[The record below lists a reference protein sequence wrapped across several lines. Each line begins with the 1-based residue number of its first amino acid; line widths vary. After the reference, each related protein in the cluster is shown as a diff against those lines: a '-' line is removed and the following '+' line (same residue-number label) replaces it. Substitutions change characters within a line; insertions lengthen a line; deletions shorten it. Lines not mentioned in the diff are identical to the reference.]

1 MLGTTDWALGRRG
14 RSAKRPNDHRS
25 ARSEND
31 ESQDPH
37 HNAGNGRAPEPKE
50 ADLECCT
57 GRDKHLLLRWRK
69 ERRHWY
75 PDPAVPSVT
84 AIRGQAPLR
93 DGHRAGWCGDERL
106 LAAFTK
112 ALLVGLASQFLR
124 GQAHGVTAKCESLI
138 CRLSLVGS
146 DAESRGSSDRLLR
159 DLVLRTESHLRDQV
173 IFVAMKVC
181 GHLRHELGRKSLD
194 MLEVADL
201 DVALLA

>member
-1 MLGTTDWALGRRG
+1 MRLRRTRLTPRKRTTCHRMLGTTAWALGRRG

-69 ERRHWY
+69 ERRHRY

-93 DGHRAGWCGDERL
+93 DGHRARYGDERL

-124 GQAHGVTAKCESLI
+124 GQAHGVTAKSESLI

-146 DAESRGSSDRLLR
+146 DAESRGSIGCRGTWYPLQDSNSQPPDPKSGAL
-159 DLVLRTESHLRDQV
+159 S
-173 IFVAMKVC
+173 I
-181 GHLRHELGRKSLD
+181 ELSGRN
-194 MLEVADL
+194 V
-201 DVALLA
+201 